1 MRAKKTTTLQ
11 DTCIS
16 ATAIDLE
23 SDVFYV
29 VSEKRDVQ
37 NATGQISFEVWKVE
51 MNASGE
57 DVHVYLFSRFSRA
70 SLTVVSEFIAFVIDD
85 IYSCG

>member
-1 MRAKKTTTLQ
+1 MRNLTLRAKKTTTLR

-23 SDVFYV
+23 RDVFYV

-37 NATGQISFEVWKVE
+37 NATDQISFEVWKVE
-51 MNASGE
+51 MNASSE
-57 DVHVYLFSRFSRA
+57 DVHVYHFHGSATL
-70 SLTVVSEFIAFVIDD
+70 L
-85 IYSCG
+85 